1 MVECVESWVG
11 QIVIEKGVIK
21 GDEDKAFLVFDDSW
35 LKLAQL
41 MWSRER
47 KRSRS
52 ARNKLFL
59 EKNAEEWSKLARE
72 SLKKQKEIINRA
84 GESLCQYA
92 GLDEDT
98 TIHFRDN
105 DAITIAQ
112 YLDAIQ
118 VFIPAP
124 VTEGHNESKLLQ
136 TLADDKAKL
145 VTILAE
151 VLEASA
157 NTMKEYEDILVG
169 MKLRQ
174 DELQPMHLLL
184 IEDILFGEF
193 NFDFEDFKQTVMH
206 HELLKDQLITGQIGD
221 ALMQTQE
228 YFQEKF
234 YESD

>member
-11 QIVIEKGVIK
+11 QIQIEKGLFK
-21 GDEDKAFLVFDDSW
+21 GDEEKAFLVFDDSW

-47 KRSRS
+47 KRTRS

-72 SLKKQKEIINRA
+72 SLQKQKGIINRA
-84 GESLCQYA
+84 GEALCQYSE
-92 GLDEDT
+92 LEEDT
-98 TIHFRDN
+98 TINFRDN

-124 VTEGHNESKLLQ
+124 VIEGYNESKVLQ
-136 TLADDKAKL
+136 ALADDKAKL

-169 MKLRQ
+169 MKLR
-174 DELQPMHLLL
+174 
-184 IEDILFGEF
+184 
-193 NFDFEDFKQTVMH
+193 
-206 HELLKDQLITGQIGD
+206 
-221 ALMQTQE
+221 
-228 YFQEKF
+228 
-234 YESD
+234 